1 MTDQVATPDS
11 PPVDGVAGPARR
23 VMQRIG
29 QRLAANFPALLVLVG
44 IGAGIAT
51 YAALTESPPFGHD
64 PDTLYVLLNVDLVIM
79 LALGA
84 LVARRIVRIWVRRR
98 RGLAGSRLHIRLVG
112 MFSIVAVV
120 PAIIVATFSALFLN
134 LGISAWFSDRISTA
148 VNESVSVAQ
157 SYLGEHQRTLEAD
170 ILAMAN
176 DLNRE
181 APRLLNDRGFFEQLV
196 NAQAALRNLTEAI
209 VFDGSGHTLARS
221 NLTFMLQFETLPT
234 EALTSAR
241 RGDVVRL
248 DSDIEDRVRAIVRL
262 DRFIDSYLMVG
273 RFVEPSVIEHL
284 RAVEGAVD
292 EYQELEVRQ
301 SQFQITAILIYV
313 VLSVLILLVSVWVGL
328 QFAETLIRPV
338 GQLITAAERVRAGD
352 LTARVPVG
360 EDRDEVSSLA
370 LAFNRMTSQL
380 ETQRRDLI
388 DANRQ
393 LDQRRRFTE
402 TVLGG
407 VSAGVLGVDRDG
419 RINLPNKSAMALL
432 DLRLEDLVGQPLGAI
447 APEMGTLLDD
457 AGRRPHV
464 ATGRQIRLRLGDQD
478 RTLLVRVA
486 VERFGAEVQGFV
498 VTFDDITELV
508 SAQRKAAW
516 ADVARRIAHEIK
528 NPLTPIQLSAER
540 LKRKYLRQ
548 IADDPDTF
556 VACTDTIVRQVG
568 DIGRMV
574 DEFSAFARMPE
585 AAIAPNDLIPALRDA
600 VALQASRPNVKV
612 RLDGEAPDRLV
623 VPFDPRLVSQAMTNL
638 LQNAVDAIEGRPAP
652 GPGDPPLPRGEVVVR
667 VASDDRTAQVTV
679 LDNGKGLPA
688 TDRDSLTE
696 PYVTHR
702 PKGTGLGL
710 AIVKKIMDEHGGRIS
725 FTDRA
730 EGGACVCLIFPTSS
744 P

>member
-1 MTDQVATPDS
+1 MSEQAVTPGDALATPPGGRRS
-11 PPVDGVAGPARR
+11 NWFGGVVRVLDRLTFVLVIAG
-23 VMQRIG
+23 
-29 QRLAANFPALLVLVG
+29 LAAG
-44 IGAGIAT
+44 GAT
-51 YAALTESPPFGHD
+51 YAVLTESPPFGHD
-64 PDTLYVLLNVDLVIM
+64 PDTLYVLLNADLVI
-79 LALGA
+79 LLLLGL
-84 LVARRIVRIWVRRR
+84 LVARRIANIWVRRR
-98 RGLAGSRLHIRLVG
+98 RGIAGSRLHVRLVG

-120 PAIIVATFSALFLN
+120 PAIIVATFSVLFLN
-134 LGISAWFSDRISTA
+134 LGISSWFSDRVSTA

-157 SYLGEHQRTLEAD
+157 AYLAEHQRTLEAD

-176 DLNRE
+176 DINRE
-181 APRLLNDRGFFEQLV
+181 ALRLLNDDQLFDQLI

-221 NLTFMLQFETLPT
+221 NLTLMLQFETIPAS
-234 EALTSAR
+234 ALTRAR

-248 DSDIEDRVRAIVRL
+248 DSDTEDRVRAIVRL
-262 DRFIDSYLMVG
+262 DRFVDSYLLVG
-273 RFVEPSVIEHL
+273 RFVEPGVIEHL

-292 EYQELEVRQ
+292 EYQELEIRQ
-301 SQFQITAILIYV
+301 SQFQITVVAIYL
-313 VLSVLILLVSVWVGL
+313 VLAVLVLLVAIWVGL
-328 QFAETLIRPV
+328 KFAETLIQPV
-338 GQLITAAERVRAGD
+338 SNLIAAAERVRAGD
-352 LTARVPVG
+352 LTARVPVAG
-360 EDRDEVSSLA
+360 DRDEISTLT

-380 ETQRRDLI
+380 ESQRRDLI

-432 DLRLEDLVGQPLGAI
+432 ERRLEDLVGRPLADI
-447 APEMGTLLDD
+447 VPEMGELLDE
-457 AGRRPHV
+457 AARRPHLP
-464 ATGRQIRLRLGDQD
+464 TGRQIRLRLGQTD

-486 VERFGAEVQGFV
+486 VERLGTEVHGFI
-498 VTFDDITELV
+498 VTFDDISELV

-548 IADDPDTF
+548 ITRDPETF

-574 DEFSAFARMPE
+574 DEFSAFARMPQPAIAAHDLVQTCRHAIALQE
-585 AAIAPNDLIPALRDA
+585 SRRNVDFKLEVDGDGPVQAAI
-600 VALQASRPNVKV
+600 
-612 RLDGEAPDRLV
+612 
-623 VPFDPRLVSQAMTNL
+623 DPRLVSQALINL
-638 LQNAVDAIEGRPAP
+638 LQNAVDAIEGR
-652 GPGDPPLPRGEVVVR
+652 DPPPEGAAKVRGEVIVR
-667 VASDDRTAQVTV
+667 VAGAADTATVCV
-679 LDNGKGLPA
+679 LDNGRGLPPG
-688 TDRDSLTE
+688 DRDSLTE

-710 AIVKKIMDEHGGRIS
+710 AIVKKIMDEHGGQLVLG
-725 FTDRA
+725 DRPG
-730 EGGACVCLIFPTSS
+730 GGASICLNFPRNEG
-744 P
+744 